1 MLKIVPNCEF
11 FVLLQ
16 LEKLFVLGTLIS
28 LIIGCV
34 SIGIILSAPMGPI
47 GILTVQRTLN
57 KGQKSGLFT
66 GLGAAASD
74 LFYCLLTGLGI
85 SFITDFIEGNITML
99 QILGSV
105 ILIVY
110 ASYMILHNPAN
121 DQVKDT
127 NDKDD
132 NTRDAITGFL
142 FTLSNPLILFLVIPL
157 FARFGFPNPEVHHW
171 YHIILGYLFIAGGA
185 MLWWSGITYI
195 VHKVRSRFT
204 KGSMWTINRIMGSL
218 LLIVSL
224 YGLGT
229 GLIEYVSHKGIL

>member
-1 MLKIVPNCEF
+1 
-11 FVLLQ
+11 
-16 LEKLFVLGTLIS
+16 
-28 LIIGCV
+28 
-34 SIGIILSAPMGPI
+34 MGPI

-57 KGQKSGLFT
+57 KGRVSGWFT

-85 SFITDFIEGNITML
+85 SFVTDYIEDNVTML

-110 ASYMILHNPAN
+110 AAYMILHNPEG
-121 DQVKDT
+121 DRVRDT

-132 NTRDAITGFL
+132 NTRDAITGFF

-157 FARFGFPNPEVHHW
+157 FARFGFPNPEEHKW

-185 MLWWSGITYI
+185 LLWWTVITYA
-195 VHKVRSRFT
+195 VDKVRSQFT
-204 KGSMWTINRIMGSL
+204 KGSMWTINRIMGGL
-218 LLIVSL
+218 LLIISL

-229 GLIEYVSHKGIL
+229 GLAQYVSTQGIL